1 MNIYIISLVPQL
13 INWHMF
19 REENTVI
26 HKITGFIEVC
36 MEKTSVAVP
45 KIKKTGE
52 FCLS

>member
-1 MNIYIISLVPQL
+1 MNIYNFISPSTYQL
-13 INWHMF
+13 AYVS
-19 REENTVI
+19 RKEYCNTQ
-26 HKITGFIEVC
+26 ITGFIEVC